1 MSTLLVHNCG
11 KLFDRSPVEQNV
23 HLDQI
28 SRLVACILIVEA
40 VAKKKFN
47 VSPMSVTSVR
57 FKMRKCM
64 WKDGCDIKRKRFNC
78 SVAFPKI

>member
-40 VAKKKFN
+40 VAKK
-47 VSPMSVTSVR
+47 S
-57 FKMRKCM
+57 
-64 WKDGCDIKRKRFNC
+64 
-78 SVAFPKI
+78 